1 MVARRRT
8 GQQAASS
15 RTGALDGDGKF
26 SSSAQFVDRFCRW
39 MAVERG
45 RSHNTITA
53 YRRDLDKY
61 CAALGEW
68 KKSPLTCEEKD
79 ISRYVKSLVDSGE
92 ATSSTARR
100 LAAIR
105 MFHGFLAAEA
115 ARSDD
120 PSRALEGVKVP
131 RGIPKP
137 LTEDETVRLL
147 GAVTGDA
154 ASDLR
159 DRALLELLYA
169 TGARISEACGVNLDD
184 LDLGRKVVRLFGK
197 GSKERVVPFG
207 STAQASLQAW
217 LSVGGREMLVPAQWR
232 RIDDHEA
239 LFLTDRGHRLNRQ
252 KAWAVVRS
260 AGEAAGIQRE
270 LSPHVLRHSCA
281 THMLEHGADLRIV
294 QEMLGHATISTTQIY
309 TKVTTERLWSVYRAA
324 HPRAV

>member
-1 MVARRRT
+1 MVARRRVSADNVSAPMA
-8 GQQAASS
+8 GE
-15 RTGALDGDGKF
+15 DGNS
-26 SSSAQFVDRFCRW
+26 SSSAALVERFCRW

-45 RSHNTITA
+45 RSQNTVTA
-53 YRRDLDKY
+53 YRRDLGKY
-61 CAALGEW
+61 CSTLADW
-68 KKSPLTCEEKD
+68 NTTPLTCQESD
-79 ISRYVKSLVDSGE
+79 ISRYVKMLVDSGE

-105 MFHGFLAAEA
+105 MFHGFLASES

-137 LTEDETVRLL
+137 LSEDETVRLL
-147 GAVTGDA
+147 SAVTGDS
-154 ASDLR
+154 ASDIR

-184 LDLGRKVVRLFGK
+184 LDLSRRVVRLFGK

-207 STAQASLQAW
+207 STAQASLRTW
-217 LSVGGREMLVPAQWR
+217 LSVGGREILVPAQWR
-232 RIDDHEA
+232 RIDDHDA

-260 AGEAAGIQRE
+260 AGAAAGITRE

-309 TKVTTERLWSVYRAA
+309 TKVTTDRLWSVYRSA